1 VVWVAAFLM
10 PEKGNWMARPEKTQA
25 VEEITTRFQESTAA
39 LLTEYRGLS
48 VTEIAELR
56 GALREADA
64 DYKVLKNTLA
74 RIAAR
79 EVGMEDLVGMLEGP
93 TAIAFCKGD
102 AVTAAKALDDAAKK
116 FPVLVIKGGVLRGK
130 MIDAAQTK
138 ALASLEPREVQ
149 LAKIAM
155 MMNQPLQLT
164 VNVFAAALR
173 DLGSMLAQVVA
184 KKESGELPGGSGEPA
199 AETAPAEE
207 APAETAPAET
217 APAEEAPAEETPAE
231 TAPAEEAAAPDE
243 APAAEA
249 ASADDAPVAESG
261 DETGDRGE
269 AEVADAVAGTA
280 SDTSGDAAESV
291 EASNDTEQDSTTDEA
306 AAGGD
311 EKEE

>member
-1 VVWVAAFLM
+1 
-10 PEKGNWMARPEKTQA
+10 MARPEKTQA
-25 VEEITTRFQESTAA
+25 VEEIRTRFEESTAA

-48 VTEIAELR
+48 VADIAELR

-102 AVTAAKALDDAAKK
+102 AVAAAKALDDAAKR

-130 MIDAAQTK
+130 AIDAAQAK

-173 DLGSMLAQVVA
+173 DLGSMLGQVLA
-184 KKESGELPGGSGEPA
+184 KKESGELPGGTG
-199 AETAPAEE
+199 E
-207 APAETAPAET
+207 APAAAE
-217 APAEEAPAEETPAE
+217 
-231 TAPAEEAAAPDE
+231 E

-249 ASADDAPVAESG
+249 APAEEAPTAQAEPAEDAPAAEAAAA

-269 AEVADAVAGTA
+269 AEVADAVAGTESETA
-280 SDTSGDAAESV
+280 DDAAEAV
-291 EASNDTEQDSTTDEA
+291 EVSNETDPEDSTSDEA

-311 EKEE
+311 KKEE

>member
-1 VVWVAAFLM
+1 
-10 PEKGNWMARPEKTQA
+10 MARPEKTQA
-25 VEEITTRFQESTAA
+25 VEEIRTRFEESTAA

-48 VTEIAELR
+48 VADIAELR

-102 AVTAAKALDDAAKK
+102 AVAAAKALDDAAKR

-130 MIDAAQTK
+130 TIDAAQTK

-173 DLGSMLAQVVA
+173 DLGSMLAQVLA
-184 KKESGELPGGSGEPA
+184 KKESGELPGGAG
-199 AETAPAEE
+199 E
-207 APAETAPAET
+207 APAAAAEAPA
-217 APAEEAPAEETPAE
+217 AAAEAPAEEPSAAE
-231 TAPAEEAAAPDE
+231 AAPADEAAAAEAPDE
-243 APAAEA
+243 APAEVAEA
-249 ASADDAPVAESG
+249 VADTESETADDA
-261 DETGDRGE
+261 
-269 AEVADAVAGTA
+269 ADAVEV
-280 SDTSGDAAESV
+280 SNEAEG
-291 EASNDTEQDSTTDEA
+291 QDSTSDEA